1 MHSSVVV
8 TARAVSV
15 PPNLGCYFMKNDGGQ
30 IVETAVEARGGFLDR
45 PVMNVLMISTGVT
58 IGIFAAIYIAFF
70 AL

>member
-1 MHSSVVV
+1 
-8 TARAVSV
+8 
-15 PPNLGCYFMKNDGGQ
+15 MKNDGGQ